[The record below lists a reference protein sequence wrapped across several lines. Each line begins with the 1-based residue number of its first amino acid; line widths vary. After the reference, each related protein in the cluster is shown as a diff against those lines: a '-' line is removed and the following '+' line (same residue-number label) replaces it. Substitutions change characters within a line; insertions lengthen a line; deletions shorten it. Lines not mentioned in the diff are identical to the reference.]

1 MPTKNTA
8 SPASDMSV
16 HDPPSPRCCVG
27 TLDLSMGTPS
37 SQKPLTTWIP
47 QTSGLAPASPCW
59 LGAAVPGTS
68 PAMTLGGNAAV
79 TRAGAGRLAR
89 PRAGPTRR
97 PLPPPPPTDIAVPD
111 ARRLRE
117 RPLPREWVGVG
128 LAGGADGRGCL
139 GTHVRSACYGTEKG
153 SCARP
158 SPGAVT
164 RSECCCA
171 SPTAGSG
178 GPCQLCPARS
188 SGEFWSLCSHGLG
201 VPAEVRDINGC
212 ALDPN
217 ICAKGMCENQ
227 WLLLHLQPG
236 LRGSHSRRR
245 VQGVFTDMCAWV
257 HPVPLSS
264 SGHRGSLLDQDGRT
278 CRVSDTTAR
287 VSGAGWPALSPL
299 DCLGC
304 RPGRV
309 HLPASQLLVLLRQ
322 PHQCLHLPLSLGFTQ
337 HQQACFGEP
346 GQP

>member
-1 MPTKNTA
+1 MLCGDSGSFHGHPLFPEA
-8 SPASDMSV
+8 SHHMD
-16 HDPPSPRCCVG
+16 
-27 TLDLSMGTPS
+27 TP
-37 SQKPLTTWIP
+37 
-47 QTSGLAPASPCW
+47 
-59 LGAAVPGTS
+59 
-68 PAMTLGGNAAV
+68 
-79 TRAGAGRLAR
+79 
-89 PRAGPTRR
+89 
-97 PLPPPPPTDIAVPD
+97 DIAVPD

-245 VQGVFTDMCAWV
+245 VQGHVCLGAPCAAELQW
-257 HPVPLSS
+257 PPWLPA
-264 SGHRGSLLDQDGRT
+264 GPGRQDLQ
-278 CRVSDTTAR
+278 R